1 MDHIYQSETA
11 ECGLVCIA
19 IVLKE
24 LGAPTD
30 LHTLR
35 RICPTSARGM
45 TLAQVMDLAATA
57 NLTSRAVRCEMS
69 ELNKLHLPAI
79 LHWGMQHYVVLRR
92 IRRNRVQIIDPACGA
107 RTLSIK
113 EAGRYFTG
121 VALELATAPEF
132 RKRRTSSPLSL
143 WSWFRFDAVSYRCL
157 AQIFLLSLLLQ
168 AYMVASPFYI
178 QLVVDQ
184 AALKGD
190 RPLLLAL
197 ATGFALFGVFNIVA
211 ELLRA
216 MVTLQLSALMNWDM
230 SVRLLHH
237 LIRVPLPWFQ
247 RRKLA
252 DVLSRFDAIGPV
264 RSLISGGLI
273 VTTVDGLLVLTTL
286 AMMFMLASD
295 LAWLALA
302 GLTLYVAIRLVALPF
317 SIRLGMQ
324 ALVAHVAE
332 NGKRIETIRA
342 IQTIK
347 AMGAEQA
354 RERTWANSLADCIR
368 YDQRLNLTN
377 QIFASALGL
386 LSAMIMVFIVFNG
399 AGAIIDGSMSVG
411 LLYAF
416 MAYEGQFMARS
427 SAFFEQLVQWRM
439 TDMYSHRLADVVLVE
454 REHGVDAAS
463 PEGTSIDGAVELSNV
478 AFAYAPQDPY
488 VLSGVS
494 LRIDKGEF
502 VAIVGPSGAGKSTL
516 LKIVCG
522 L

>member
-1 MDHIYQSETA
+1 
-11 ECGLVCIA
+11 
-19 IVLKE
+19 
-24 LGAPTD
+24 
-30 LHTLR
+30 
-35 RICPTSARGM
+35 
-45 TLAQVMDLAATA
+45 
-57 NLTSRAVRCEMS
+57 
-69 ELNKLHLPAI
+69 
-79 LHWGMQHYVVLRR
+79 
-92 IRRNRVQIIDPACGA
+92 
-107 RTLSIK
+107 
-113 EAGRYFTG
+113 
-121 VALELATAPEF
+121 
-132 RKRRTSSPLSL
+132 
-143 WSWFRFDAVSYRCL
+143 
-157 AQIFLLSLLLQ
+157 
-168 AYMVASPFYI
+168 
-178 QLVVDQ
+178 
-184 AALKGD
+184 
-190 RPLLLAL
+190 
-197 ATGFALFGVFNIVA
+197 
-211 ELLRA
+211 

-302 GLTLYVAIRLVALPF
+302 GLMLYVAIRLVALPF

-324 ALVAHVAE
+324 SLVAHVAE

-377 QIFASALGL
+377 QVFTSALGL

-463 PEGTSIDGAVELSNV
+463 PDGTTIDGAVELSNV

-488 VLSGVS
+488 VLRGVS

-522 L
+522 LYTPTAGEVILDGRTVKAWGTRTVRRSFGTVMQDDELLSGTIAENVAFFDEQIDLPLVWRCLQRAAIDEDIRRMPMGTDTYIGDMGGTLSGGQKQRLLLARALYRMPKILLLDEATSHLDAQCEARINAALKLLAITRIVVAHRRETIDSADRIICLDGGGRVCSDRSRQQYPSTER

>member
-35 RICPTSARGM
+35 RVCPTSARGM
-45 TLAQVMDLAATA
+45 TLAQLMDLAATA

-107 RTLSIK
+107 RTISIK

-178 QLVVDQ
+178 QLAVDQ

-197 ATGFALFGVFNIVA
+197 ATGFALFGVFNIMA
-211 ELLRA
+211 ELLRGNRSRPGRNRR
-216 MVTLQLSALMNWDM
+216 QRGCGDAL
-230 SVRLLHH
+230 
-237 LIRVPLPWFQ
+237 
-247 RRKLA
+247 
-252 DVLSRFDAIGPV
+252 
-264 RSLISGGLI
+264 SGGGDHSGD
-273 VTTVDGLLVLTTL
+273 VDPG
-286 AMMFMLASD
+286 
-295 LAWLALA
+295 
-302 GLTLYVAIRLVALPF
+302 G
-317 SIRLGMQ
+317 
-324 ALVAHVAE
+324 
-332 NGKRIETIRA
+332 NGP
-342 IQTIK
+342 
-347 AMGAEQA
+347 
-354 RERTWANSLADCIR
+354 L
-368 YDQRLNLTN
+368 
-377 QIFASALGL
+377 
-386 LSAMIMVFIVFNG
+386 
-399 AGAIIDGSMSVG
+399 
-411 LLYAF
+411 
-416 MAYEGQFMARS
+416 
-427 SAFFEQLVQWRM
+427 
-439 TDMYSHRLADVVLVE
+439 
-454 REHGVDAAS
+454 AAS
-463 PEGTSIDGAVELSNV
+463 LD
-478 AFAYAPQDPY
+478 
-488 VLSGVS
+488 
-494 LRIDKGEF
+494 
-502 VAIVGPSGAGKSTL
+502 
-516 LKIVCG
+516 
-522 L
+522 